1 MISILIFLLAIPLTV
16 FNRIITV
23 HAVVLIYDRNQ
34 QVIVNQLHYHQ
45 MSPKQD
51 QSASTVRAANVR
63 GASMGYAVSLSI
75 FLLLL
80 EVCHGEF

>member
-1 MISILIFLLAIPLTV
+1 
-16 FNRIITV
+16 
-23 HAVVLIYDRNQ
+23 
-34 QVIVNQLHYHQ
+34 

-51 QSASTVRAANVR
+51 QFTSTVNAANVR

-80 EVCHGEF
+80 EVCHGELLLHLNNDNLLATAAKTFQKTIPSTI